1 MKSWKTASL
10 FLLTG
15 AFALAFGQAAH
26 AQKTIN
32 LTAVSGYSPTAS
44 WVKVFKEYYIP
55 EVNKRLAEKN
65 EFKINWNEGFSGT
78 IAKPREELAAVETG
92 LGDIGIVVTAFHVDR
107 LPLYNVAFVT
117 PFVANDVG
125 LVVRTI
131 NQLTAKYPA
140 MTEGWTKHNQR
151 FLGASGSVDNY
162 QVVCKPAINNL
173 SDFKGK
179 KIVGAGSNLLWLQG
193 LGATGVQGNLGE
205 FGNAMQTGIA
215 DCAMV
220 WAEAAAG
227 FKLYEVA
234 PNFVKANLGAAN
246 SFAVTVNFDSWKKL
260 PEPVQKVLQDV
271 AIGYGD
277 ALSKYVIES
286 SDKSLKTFASNGGK
300 IVEFSQAQRE
310 QWAKALPNI
319 AQDWAKTADKQGLP
333 GTTILKEYMD
343 IMRANKQPIA
353 RHWDKE

>member
-1 MKSWKTASL
+1 MKLWKTFAAL
-10 FLLTG
+10 VLVGTCATLPG
-15 AFALAFGQAAH
+15 APAQ

-44 WVKVFKEYYIP
+44 WVKIFKEYYIP
-55 EVNKRLAEKN
+55 EVNKRLAAKGEY
-65 EFKINWNEGFSGT
+65 KINWNEGFSGT

-92 LGDIGIVVTAFHVDR
+92 LADIGIVVTAFHVDR

-131 NQLTAKYPA
+131 NKLTEKYPA
-140 MTEGWTKHNQR
+140 MKQSWAKSNQL

-162 QVVCKPAINNL
+162 QVVCKPPIQKL
-173 SDFKGK
+173 DDFKGK
-179 KIVGAGSNLLWLQG
+179 RIVGAGSNLLWLQG
-193 LGATGVQGNLGE
+193 LGAVGVQGNLGE
-205 FGNAMQTGIA
+205 FGNNIQTGIA

-227 FKLYEVA
+227 FKLYTMA
-234 PNFVKANLGAAN
+234 PHYVKADLGAAN
-246 SFAVTVNFDSWKKL
+246 SFAVTVNQNSWKKL
-260 PEPVQKVLQDV
+260 PPAVQKVLQEA

-277 ALSKYVIES
+277 ALSTYVVS
-286 SDKSLKTFASNGGK
+286 AADKGLKTFESNGGK
-300 IVEFSQAQRE
+300 IISFTQEQRQ

-319 AQDWAKTADKQGLP
+319 AQDWAKAADKQGLP
-333 GTTILKEYMD
+333 GTAILKEYMD
-343 IMRANKQPIA
+343 TMRANKQPIA

>member
-1 MKSWKTASL
+1 MNVWKPASS
-10 FLLTG
+10 LLLSG
-15 AFALAFGQAAH
+15 AFALALNMPAQ

-44 WVKVFKEYYIP
+44 WVKIFKEYFIP
-55 EVNKRLAEKN
+55 EVDKRLAAGG

-92 LGDIGIVVTAFHVDR
+92 LADIGIVVTAFHVDR

-117 PFVANDVG
+117 PFVANDVA

-131 NQLTAKYPA
+131 NQLTEKYPA
-140 MTEGWTKHNQR
+140 MKQGWAKHNQIY
-151 FLGASGSVDNY
+151 LGASGSVDNY
-162 QVVCKPAINNL
+162 QVVCKPAIKDL
-173 SDFKGK
+173 ADFKGK

-193 LGATGVQGNLGE
+193 LGAVGVQGNLGE
-205 FGNAMQTGIA
+205 FGNNIQTGIA

-227 FKLYEVA
+227 FKLYDVA
-234 PNFVKANLGAAN
+234 PFYVKADLGAAN
-246 SFAVTVNFDSWKKL
+246 SFAVTVNLDTWKKL
-260 PEPVQKVLQDV
+260 PPAVQKALQEA

-277 ALSKYVIES
+277 ALSKYVVDV
-286 SDKSLKTFASNGGK
+286 SDKGLKTFASNNGK
-300 IVEFSQAQRE
+300 IVEFSQPQRE

-319 AQDWAKTADKQGLP
+319 AQDWAKAADKQGLP
-333 GTTILKEYMD
+333 GTQILKEYMD
-343 IMRANKQPIA
+343 VMRANKQPIA